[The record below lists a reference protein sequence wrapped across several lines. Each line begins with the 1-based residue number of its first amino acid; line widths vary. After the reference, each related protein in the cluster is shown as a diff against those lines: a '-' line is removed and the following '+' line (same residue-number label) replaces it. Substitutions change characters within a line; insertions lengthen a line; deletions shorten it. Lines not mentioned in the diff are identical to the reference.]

1 MGGLLPAYRLGPA
14 LLPAYNLR
22 GIAGTV
28 AMEDRQK
35 ERRRIAF
42 VIVIWPIWA
51 AAWILAY
58 CTPMA
63 P

>member
-1 MGGLLPAYRLGPA
+1 MAILPLLL
-14 LLPAYNLR
+14 AYNTR
-22 GIAGTV
+22 GKQPDR
-28 AMEDRQK
+28 AMDDDRQK

-51 AAWILAY
+51 AAWLLAY
-58 CTPMA
+58 CTLMA

>member
-1 MGGLLPAYRLGPA
+1 MAILPLLL
-14 LLPAYNLR
+14 AYNTR
-22 GIAGTV
+22 GSSQA
-28 AMEDRQK
+28 ALYDDDDRQN

-51 AAWILAY
+51 AAWLLAY
-58 CTPMA
+58 CTLMA